1 MGRGH
6 PGVYRLW
13 LQARDIDKADEDG
26 MEGAAVY
33 KGEVYV
39 GAIAVSFRCIKK
51 SAIRYVFHILVAD
64 FTFCLLMNPNRS
76 LGRILYFYDC
86 LPSFVC

>member
-39 GAIAVSFRCIKK
+39 GAIAVSFRCIKNPQ
-51 SAIRYVFHILVAD
+51 SEYGYISGCGFYVWYIVEPLSVVRTYTLFL
-64 FTFCLLMNPNRS
+64 
-76 LGRILYFYDC
+76 
-86 LPSFVC
+86 